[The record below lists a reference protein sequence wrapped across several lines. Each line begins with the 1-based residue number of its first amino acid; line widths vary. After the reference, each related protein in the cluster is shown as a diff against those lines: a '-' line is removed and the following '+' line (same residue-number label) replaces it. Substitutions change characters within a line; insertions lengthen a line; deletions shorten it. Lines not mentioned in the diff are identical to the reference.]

1 MIPACSAL
9 APTMKPVTLWRK
21 TMGVFLGIGELSRF
35 IIYTVGHTYCWLHV
49 RINWAPLTASAAFS
63 TESWLAMIPTG
74 KPEHI

>member
-1 MIPACSAL
+1 
-9 APTMKPVTLWRK
+9 
-21 TMGVFLGIGELSRF
+21 MGVFLGIGKLFRF

-49 RINWAPLTASAAFS
+49 RINWAPLTASAGFS

>member
-1 MIPACSAL
+1 
-9 APTMKPVTLWRK
+9 
-21 TMGVFLGIGELSRF
+21 MGVFLGIGELSRF